1 MPKKTRASR
10 RRTGTKRTGRI
21 SGKTPEDR
29 SAMAMVKSLRGPNV
43 KYINTTLG
51 QGLATVNLTLAAP
64 LVQLLNGV
72 AQGTSENTRI
82 GRLIRNKW
90 IEFNLEASTGAFLG
104 AILFRAYLVVESTAL
119 GSALAPGQFLIDA
132 ANFSPLSQRD
142 RTNRNASRYCVLWD
156 SGPKHIGGDS
166 IASGQAAPAVS
177 GVSPSEL
184 VWSKRVNLNFDTD
197 YSRGNAGTVA
207 DIDTNSLHMLILT
220 DDGNANH
227 CFASLTWTL
236 CFQDDS

>member
-1 MPKKTRASR
+1 M
-10 RRTGTKRTGRI
+10 
-21 SGKTPEDR
+21 
-29 SAMAMVKSLRGPNV
+29 
-43 KYINTTLG
+43 KYINTTLA
-51 QGLATVNLTLAAP
+51 QGLAASNFTLAAP
-64 LVQLLNGV
+64 IVQLLNGV
-72 AQGTSENTRI
+72 IQGTGENGRI

-90 IEFNLEASTGAFLG
+90 IDFNLEISTGQFLG
-104 AILFRAYLVVESTAL
+104 AILVRAYLVVESTAL
-119 GSALAPGQFLIDA
+119 GSGLAPSQFFVDA

-156 SGPKHIGGDS
+156 SGPKHVGGDS
-166 IASGQAAPAVS
+166 IASGQVAPAVS

-207 DIDTNSLHMLILT
+207 DIDTNSLSMLICT

-227 CFASLTWTL
+227 IYASLTWTL